1 MYVVA
6 AAAEGLLVIDQHN
19 AHERVLYEKYLE
31 IDRARAW
38 PRKTL
43 LVPIVL
49 DLSPAQTASF
59 EENAALLDELG
70 FGAEPMGGRSLAI
83 KEYPDI
89 FRTDEARDAFLA
101 LLEDAGE
108 DRPADRRAR
117 FLATL
122 ACKSA
127 IKAGE
132 PLTGEKMA
140 YLVEELFRTSQPA
153 LCPHGRPVVVR
164 LERAQIEKG
173 LRRRETP

>member
-1 MYVVA
+1 
-6 AAAEGLLVIDQHN
+6 
-19 AHERVLYEKYLE
+19 
-31 IDRARAW
+31 
-38 PRKTL
+38 
-43 LVPIVL
+43 
-49 DLSPAQTASF
+49 
-59 EENAALLDELG
+59 
-70 FGAEPMGGRSLAI
+70 MGGRSLAI

-89 FRTDEARDAFLA
+89 FRTEEARDVFLA
-101 LLEDAGE
+101 LLEEAGD

-122 ACKSA
+122 ACKTA
-127 IKAGE
+127 IKAGQ

-164 LERAQIEKG
+164 LERAQIEKS